1 MAKIPVVIVGGGMI
15 TQMQILPSIYQ
26 LQRLGAVGDIAVS
39 ALNGAP
45 LKVLDEDPLLRQAFP
60 GQTFTPYPDF
70 RKVGVSQNY
79 PELFKEV
86 LAGLPG
92 RSAVVVALPDQLH
105 YGAVKEA
112 LNAGHHVCCVKPL
125 VLRHR
130 QAVEIEELAHGRGL
144 LVGIEY
150 HKRFYDRSLIARRR
164 YRAGLFGEFR
174 LGQARLI
181 EPWYYR
187 HSNFQNW
194 CTVENSDAFSYVGCH
209 YTDLVTFI
217 TGLKPVSVSVYGIV
231 EPWPNGKKG
240 YLWTDGRVVFEN
252 GACLGVQNGFGYPDV
267 GPGGNTQGLR
277 MHFNGKSDGGYLEH
291 EDSFRGVKHSFIEKG
306 KAPGDTYYNETNPD
320 YFQMVEAGGGTLR
333 PVGYGYRS
341 LEFIVGQVNRL
352 NEATA
357 GLPDRSRLE
366 KAQAILRQLDDDGL
380 MATPRNSAYNELVME
395 AGRLSITS
403 GGREAIIEYG
413 ENPRVRLREP
423 HEYARLVT

>member
-150 HKRFYDRSLIARRR
+150 HKRFDDRSLLARRR
-164 YRAGLFGEFR
+164 ADFQGRAAGG
-174 LGQARLI
+174 ARDH
-181 EPWYYR
+181 R
-187 HSNFQNW
+187 
-194 CTVENSDAFSYVGCH
+194 
-209 YTDLVTFI
+209 
-217 TGLKPVSVSVYGIV
+217 
-231 EPWPNGKKG
+231 
-240 YLWTDGRVVFEN
+240 RVVADFEKI
-252 GACLGVQNGFGYPDV
+252 Y
-267 GPGGNTQGLR
+267 R
-277 MHFNGKSDGGYLEH
+277 
-291 EDSFRGVKHSFIEKG
+291 
-306 KAPGDTYYNETNPD
+306 PGDRRKGVRRTGKRAQDGSADRIYAPD
-320 YFQMVEAGGGTLR
+320 DRRYRGKNTLLRSTAQTRTGGVTQRTL
-333 PVGYGYRS
+333 
-341 LEFIVGQVNRL
+341 
-352 NEATA
+352 T
-357 GLPDRSRLE
+357 
-366 KAQAILRQLDDDGL
+366 
-380 MATPRNSAYNELVME
+380 
-395 AGRLSITS
+395 
-403 GGREAIIEYG
+403 
-413 ENPRVRLREP
+413 VR
-423 HEYARLVT
+423 AV